1 MRWNA
6 FGPPETRMQGPLPS
20 WKNQSGH
27 SEPMLAMDACFRQA
41 WRPDISGNTTI
52 FNGDE
57 PVASDFDKRP
67 NGKHNIK
74 GQSGADPT

>member
-1 MRWNA
+1 MECLWAPRDANA
-6 FGPPETRMQGPLPS
+6 RPPLPP
-20 WKNQSGH
+20 WKKQSGH
-27 SEPMLAMDACFRQA
+27 SEPMLAMDACFRQD

-74 GQSGADPT
+74 GRSGADPT